1 MELKTSKKPAIDNSC
16 PKRYTFGQDKASTP
30 KETIKTALNQLKQN
44 GTFSLKTISRIDGL
58 DRIGI
63 PAFICELE
71 SKMGIKE
78 SCGKGVSIDQAKAS
92 ALMEAIERYSCEY
105 FIKQK
110 RYFAIS
116 SYHRLKQDALAPSSL
131 LLPLSSGYQTNEILQ
146 DLKRLPIPWT
156 KSFSLTRNRSILFPL
171 HWFYLIYGTTGFAS
185 GNTIQEATLQAI
197 GEVIERHNISR
208 VVQDRL
214 SIPSIDIASIDHYI
228 AKSLIKKFIDAGI
241 KLYIKD
247 FSLGLGIPTISILAY
262 DPIPATDTLKIY
274 SAAGTHLNRDFALIR
289 ALIELAQHRAELIF
303 RERRHKRPGGA
314 TYCFPHFRTL
324 EEASYLIEGKE
335 TIPFNAMPTYSDS
348 DFRAEIKKAV
358 DLIRQDNLEVIVT
371 ETTNPEIQIP
381 AVAVS
386 VPGARLNRPSTM
398 LNPYFFMAKISM
410 ELENYRDAI
419 TYFDRSIEIDPHY
432 KDIPQILCD
441 IAICHK
447 ALKMYQEA
455 KEYFERTLS
464 LSPKLVLSKKFISD
478 FMEVIKFLE

>member
-1 MELKTSKKPAIDNSC
+1 MELKTSERHAIYSSC
-16 PKRYTFGQDKASTP
+16 LKRYTFAQDKASTP
-30 KETIKTALNQLKQN
+30 KETIETALNRLKEN
-44 GTFSLKTISRIDGL
+44 TTFSLNTIFRIDGL

-71 SKMGIKE
+71 SKMGIRD

-92 ALMEAIERYSCEY
+92 ALMELIERYSCEY
-105 FIKQK
+105 FMKQK
-110 RYFAIS
+110 RYFIIS
-116 SYHRLKQDALAPSSL
+116 SYNRLKEDALAPSSL
-131 LLPLSSGYQTNEILQ
+131 LLPLSSAYQTNEILQ
-146 DLKRLPIPWT
+146 DLKSLPIPWT
-156 KSFSLTRNRSILFPL
+156 KSFSLTHNRSIFFPL
-171 HWFYLIYGTTGFAS
+171 HWFYLVYGTTGFAS

-197 GEVIERHNISR
+197 GEIIERHNISR
-208 VVQDRL
+208 VVQERL
-214 SIPSIDIASIDHYI
+214 SRPSIDITSIDHYI

-241 KLYIKD
+241 RLYIKD
-247 FSLGLGIPTISILAY
+247 FSLGMGIPTIGILAY
-262 DPIPATDTLKIY
+262 DPIPPTDRLKIY

-303 RERRHKRPGGA
+303 REKRDKRPGGA

-324 EEASYLIEGKE
+324 EEASYLIEDKE
-335 TIPFNAMPTYSDS
+335 TIPFNAVPTYSNT
-348 DFRAEIKKAV
+348 DFKAEIKKAV
-358 DLIRQDNLEVIVT
+358 DLIRQDDMEVIVT
-371 ETTNPEIQIP
+371 ETTDPEIQIP

-441 IAICHK
+441 IAVCYK

-455 KEYFERTLS
+455 RQYFERTLS
-464 LSPKLVLSKKFISD
+464 LSPRLVLSKRFISD
-478 FMEVIKFLE
+478 FMEVTKFLE